1 MTVPKWSNTGTTLR
15 LKGKGV
21 PRADGGKGDQ
31 LVSLKIM
38 LPEKPDP
45 EVEKFV
51 AQWGG
56 AYNPREAMEA

>member
-1 MTVPKWSNTGTTLR
+1 LDSIH
-15 LKGKGV
+15 
-21 PRADGGKGDQ
+21 KGDE

-56 AYNPREAMEA
+56 AYNPRQAMEA